1 MSIKE
6 ITYSTPQW
14 YLGRNGTANSTGL
27 ELMLLRT
34 YPSGDHVTLTPLNKK
49 DGSPG
54 RCQINIP
61 TQDIPDLIKTLQ
73 VLFEASQGHKGH
85 VKTLLHKIEEYL
97 RLDYS
102 LDEQDSPP
110 PAFPTV
116 EGGRIKTSRL
126 DGPCLFLLEEDEE
139 GGGVLVSLL
148 SETGEFLESVL
159 IADLLEAEAEQI
171 LNDPVIKEFFKNI
184 N

>member
-73 VLFEASQGHKGH
+73 VLFEAS
-85 VKTLLHKIEEYL
+85 
-97 RLDYS
+97 
-102 LDEQDSPP
+102 
-110 PAFPTV
+110 
-116 EGGRIKTSRL
+116 
-126 DGPCLFLLEEDEE
+126 
-139 GGGVLVSLL
+139 
-148 SETGEFLESVL
+148 
-159 IADLLEAEAEQI
+159 
-171 LNDPVIKEFFKNI
+171 
-184 N
+184 